1 MFVRVVHECSFV
13 KSLAKV
19 FLSLSIGRLRLLLR
33 RRGRLVVECMNVV
46 G

>member
-1 MFVRVVHECSFV
+1 MFVRVVHESSFV

-19 FLSLSIGRLRLLLR
+19 LLPLSIGRLRLL
-33 RRGRLVVECMNVV
+33 RGRVRLVVECVNVI